1 MKDWNK
7 NGGKKK
13 TKKKQKRKNE
23 KEKEKAKLDMTRP
36 KMETTDIKM
45 AGSFSTD
52 FPARK
57 QFERDKRYKL
67 QQLELKKLGTQH
79 DKKGPDGTTAL
90 QSNTIA
96 KLTSTSKT

>member
-1 MKDWNK
+1 MD
-7 NGGKKK
+7 
-13 TKKKQKRKNE
+13 E
-23 KEKEKAKLDMTRP
+23 AKLDMTRP
-36 KMETTDIKM
+36 KMETTVIKM

-57 QFERDKRYKL
+57 QFEQDKMYKP
-67 QQLELKKLGTQH
+67 QQLELKNLRIQN
-79 DKKGPDGTTAL
+79 DKRWPDGTTAL

>member
-1 MKDWNK
+1 MKEWNK
-7 NGGKKK
+7 MGK
-13 TKKKQKRKNE
+13 TKRKHKKGRMKNKKRKSE
-23 KEKEKAKLDMTRP
+23 IGHDKAE
-36 KMETTDIKM
+36 METTDIKM
-45 AGSFSTD
+45 AGSFSPD

-67 QQLELKKLGTQH
+67 QQLELKKMGTQH

-90 QSNTIA
+90 QSKTIA

>member
-1 MKDWNK
+1 MKEWGKGK
-7 NGGKKK
+7 NKKK
-13 TKKKQKRKNE
+13 NKKGRMKN
-23 KEKEKAKLDMTRP
+23 KEKAKLDMTRP

-45 AGSFSTD
+45 AGSFSPD

-67 QQLELKKLGTQH
+67 QQLELKNMRIQH
-79 DKKGPDGTTAL
+79 DKRGPDGTTAL